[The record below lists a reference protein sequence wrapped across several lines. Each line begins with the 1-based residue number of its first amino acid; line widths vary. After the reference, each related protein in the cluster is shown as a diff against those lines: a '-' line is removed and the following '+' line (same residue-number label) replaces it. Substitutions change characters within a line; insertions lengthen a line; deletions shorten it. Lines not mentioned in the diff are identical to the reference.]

1 MLFRTTKKCS
11 QNKQKKLK
19 VSEVLA
25 QLDTDVLIREVMG
38 AIKVL
43 VLDHKKNNSNYR
55 ELSCQ
60 IQQEKTLTAIGWY
73 GVFPPCFHVWPAT
86 SIISFDSNQA
96 QCGSSNQNICS
107 PKKSCI

>member
-60 IQQEKTLTAIGWY
+60 IQ
-73 GVFPPCFHVWPAT
+73 
-86 SIISFDSNQA
+86 
-96 QCGSSNQNICS
+96 
-107 PKKSCI
+107 

>member
-19 VSEVLA
+19 VSKVLA

-43 VLDHKKNNSNYR
+43 VLDKKKIIVTTES
-55 ELSCQ
+55 
-60 IQQEKTLTAIGWY
+60 
-73 GVFPPCFHVWPAT
+73 FPV
-86 SIISFDSNQA
+86 
-96 QCGSSNQNICS
+96 
-107 PKKSCI
+107 KSGETKP